1 MISKTGDVRNLTRSQ
16 PHFRPCCWAEL
27 DRLRRRLVFFLE
39 LIRELE
45 ADRARVLEE
54 AKANDALVGKIA
66 ALQCIRGIGSPGAPA
81 CHATR

>member
-1 MISKTGDVRNLTRSQ
+1 
-16 PHFRPCCWAEL
+16 
-27 DRLRRRLVFFLE
+27 
-39 LIRELE
+39 
-45 ADRARVLEE
+45 LEE